1 MSSYSPRLCGANALA
16 GRAMSEAETPPLR
29 IGLSARLMHKVPAEL
44 GFRNKTLQYLEQAAA
59 HWVMGG
65 PALVFM
71 LPTLGYDAEIE
82 RRRVSVRQY
91 VDALDGLVMQG
102 GADVS
107 PSSYG
112 QQPLQPEWS
121 GDPARDRY
129 EMELIEGFLE
139 QGKPIFGICRGAQL
153 LNVFF
158 GGSLYQDIPT
168 LRPDARV
175 HVDKIHYDQLCHR
188 VDFEADSRLRRLYA
202 GLDGGEVTSIHHQAV
217 DRLGSDLVVEARSSE
232 DGIVEAIRAR
242 GEGFVAGVQWHPEF
256 HSINPALLDPDPLLR
271 GFLTA
276 ARQAQRER

>member
-1 MSSYSPRLCGANALA
+1 MTES
-16 GRAMSEAETPPLR
+16 PLR

-71 LPTLGYDAEIE
+71 LPTLGFDAEIE
-82 RRRVSVRQY
+82 RRKVSVRQY

-112 QQPLQPEWS
+112 QQPLRPEWS
-121 GDPARDRY
+121 GDAARDHY
-129 EMELIEGFLE
+129 EMELVEGFLE

-168 LRPDARV
+168 LRPDACV
-175 HVDKIHYDQLCHR
+175 HVDREAYDQLTHR
-188 VDFEADSRLRRLYA
+188 VDFEPGSRLSRLY
-202 GLDGGEVTSIHHQAV
+202 GGEVTGGLVNSIHHQAV
-217 DRLGSDLVVEARSSE
+217 DRLGSDLLVEARSRE
-232 DGIVEAIRAR
+232 DGIVEAIRSR
-242 GEGFVAGVQWHPEF
+242 GESFVAGVQWHPEF
-256 HSINPALLDPDPLLR
+256 HGANPDLLDPHPLLQ
-271 GFLTA
+271 GFLDA
-276 ARQAQRER
+276 ARKAQRER